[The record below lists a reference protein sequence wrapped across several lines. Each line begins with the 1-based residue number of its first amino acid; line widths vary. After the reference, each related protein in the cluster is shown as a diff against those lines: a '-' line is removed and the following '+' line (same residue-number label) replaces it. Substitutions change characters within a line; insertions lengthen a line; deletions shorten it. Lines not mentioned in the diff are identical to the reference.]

1 LQKVYCAIIISMFT
15 NPQLIMGLD
24 SYLYGTKTFQVYHSQ
39 VDDEPLE
46 QTMEFQTIIEET
58 HFKDYPVDTTPWAS
72 YTVTYPLA
80 YWCKASAIHNWFVQN
95 VQRGKDDCGE
105 YSVTSEELS
114 RLGHLVRSALDRPDI
129 AGTYL
134 PNVQGCFFGDQDY
147 SEWYF
152 DKLKY
157 TKSRIEAI
165 LSYQNDAIQDDNFR
179 KFHKYG
185 NVVQLPTRNNTF
197 DNFIYTSSW

>member
-1 LQKVYCAIIISMFT
+1 MKKLT
-15 NPQLIMGLD
+15 LR
-24 SYLYGTKTFQVYHSQ
+24 
-39 VDDEPLE
+39 
-46 QTMEFQTIIEET
+46 
-58 HFKDYPVDTTPWAS
+58 YPVDTTLS

-95 VQRGKDDCGE
+95 VQCGKDDKGE
-105 YSVTSEELS
+105 YSVTAEELS
-114 RLGHLVRSALDRPDI
+114 RLGHLVRTSLDRPDI
-129 AGTYL
+129 AATYL
-134 PNVQGCFFGDQDY
+134 PNVKGFFFGDQDY

-179 KFHKYG
+179 QFHKYG
-185 NVVQLPTRNNTF
+185 NVIQLPTRNNKF
-197 DNFIYTSSW
+197 DDFIYTSSW